1 MIKSQQIKQ
10 SVDDNLERKL
20 VTKEGNSLL
29 VIHFV
34 MVNLCSYVVLL
45 KSST

>member
-10 SVDDNLERKL
+10 SVDGNLESKL
-20 VTKEGNSLL
+20 VKKDGNSLL

-34 MVNLCSYVVLL
+34 MVNLCSYVV
-45 KSST
+45 